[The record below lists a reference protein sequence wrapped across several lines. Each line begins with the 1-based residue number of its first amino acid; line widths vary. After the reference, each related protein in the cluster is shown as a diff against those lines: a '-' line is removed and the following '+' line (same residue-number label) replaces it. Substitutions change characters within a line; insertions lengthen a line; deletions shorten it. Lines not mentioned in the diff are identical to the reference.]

1 MDDIN
6 FRIPLIGEKFPEL
19 DVETTAGRIKLPD
32 SFNGHWFMLF
42 SHPGNFTPVCT
53 TEFFSFSKRNE
64 DFKKLNTQLIGLSVD
79 SVVSHIAWIKWIEE
93 NLKIKVPFPIIGDSM
108 GNVAKRL
115 GMIHAESSSSTV
127 RAVFLVDDKGI
138 VRLILYYPLEM
149 GRSIDELL
157 RVINGLQMADKY
169 KAAIP
174 ANWPNNEIIGDKVL
188 NPVPHNIG
196 DADKAM
202 TEHKGYAWWLTYKE
216 LPSDEIEKSK
226 NLDKRK
232 ENEDSS
238 ESK

>member
-42 SHPGNFTPVCT
+42 SHPGDFTPVCT
-53 TEFFSFSKRNE
+53 TEFFSFSKRTE

>member
-42 SHPGNFTPVCT
+42 SHPGDFTPVCT

-226 NLDKRK
+226 NLDKRT